1 MKYSKLLKRIQIKTF
16 RNCKS
21 VHEKDKNIKE
31 EKKRVNLVPGFCNI
45 IYLLAGFFNIMI
57 N

>member
-45 IYLLAGFFNIMI
+45 MI